1 MPRATDR
8 RRFILGIG
16 ATTGIGAAPARGADL
31 SLSGNAAF
39 AVDAN
44 ASVVGHGST
53 GRSFGTAVR
62 PDHLVAG
69 SRSAKLIAEHC
80 DFLVP
85 EYHAQWSAV
94 EWRHGSPWFG
104 NLDPISD
111 FARAQGMTV
120 RGHALIWE
128 QMTPDWA
135 REAMLRDRNWSVV
148 QAHFATMLT
157 RYNDVARE
165 WIVVNECID
174 TEQGVG
180 NMRRTS
186 FQRAFGNGYVEHALE
201 TAREFAPT
209 ARLFINEYALEYDNP
224 TDEARRIALLRLV
237 ERLRRSAIPLDGVG
251 VQAHLE
257 LAKGPLAAIPL
268 RRFFREL
275 GGMGVDIAITELDVL
290 EQDRRAPV
298 PLRDFRVAEATR
310 AFLDIIRAQPGI
322 SSIATWGLFDHDS
335 WLQERDPETKNATRC
350 RPVDCSRL
358 NRGLPFDGHYV
369 GKPML
374 STLIT

>member
-1 MPRATDR
+1 
-8 RRFILGIG
+8 
-16 ATTGIGAAPARGADL
+16 
-31 SLSGNAAF
+31 
-39 AVDAN
+39 VEN
-44 ASVVGHGST
+44 ASANRHRPT

-62 PDHLVAG
+62 PDHLVVG
-69 SRSAKLIAEHC
+69 SLSAKLIAEHC

-94 EWRHGSPWFG
+94 EWRRGIPWFG
-104 NLDPISD
+104 NLDPISN
-111 FARAQGMTV
+111 FARAHGMTV

-135 REAMLRDRNWSVV
+135 REAMLHDCDWSVV

-157 RYNDVARE
+157 RYNDIARE

-174 TEQGVG
+174 TEHGVD

-186 FQRAFGNGYVEHALE
+186 FQRAFGNGYVEQALE
-201 TAREFAPT
+201 TARELAPT
-209 ARLFINEYALEYDNP
+209 ARLFINDYALEYDNP

-237 ERLRRSAIPLDGVG
+237 ERLRRSGIPLDGVG
-251 VQAHLE
+251 LQAHLE
-257 LAKGPLAAIPL
+257 LAKGPLATISL
-268 RRFFREL
+268 QRFFAEL
-275 GGMGVDIAITELDVL
+275 DGMGVDIAITELDVL
-290 EQDRRAPV
+290 EHDRRAPV

-310 AFLDIIRAQPGI
+310 ALIDIIRAHAGI
-322 SSIATWGLFDHDS
+322 RSIATWGLFDQDS
-335 WLQERDPETKNATRC
+335 WLQERDPETKAATQS
-350 RPVDCSRL
+350 RPIDCSHL

-374 STLIT
+374 SVLEA